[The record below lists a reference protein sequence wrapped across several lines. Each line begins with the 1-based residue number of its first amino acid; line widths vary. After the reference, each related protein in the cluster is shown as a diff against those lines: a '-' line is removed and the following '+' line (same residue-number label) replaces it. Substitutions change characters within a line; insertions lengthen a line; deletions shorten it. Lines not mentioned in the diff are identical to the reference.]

1 MTAQAAIDEVVDRIA
16 ARFSP
21 ERIVLFGSHARGD
34 AREGSDLDLMVLFRE
49 VDDPRERA
57 AELYAALI
65 DSHLPTD
72 IVVSTTA
79 RFERYKNVVNTV
91 YWPAARE
98 GRVVYG
104 LSISRDNL
112 KKTANE
118 RERAKFSKAQ
128 KEPKPSSRPAGK
140 AADDSR
146 EVELALFME
155 TFGIKSRKVALKLQ
169 KQRDKAVE
177 ALMKLHVPS
186 LAAKEA
192 VDKDLKDSIA
202 KGKVNLNE

>member
-1 MTAQAAIDEVVDRIA
+1 MTAQAAIDEIVDRIA
-16 ARFSP
+16 AKFSP

-65 DSHLPTD
+65 DCDLPTD

-98 GRVVYG
+98 GKVVYAG
-104 LSISRDNL
+104 NPGAAYARSGDVAGAFARRAATLGKRCGPLNSLSKSARKRD
-112 KKTANE
+112 A
-118 RERAKFSKAQ
+118 
-128 KEPKPSSRPAGK
+128 SSRPK
-140 AADDSR
+140 C
-146 EVELALFME
+146 
-155 TFGIKSRKVALKLQ
+155 
-169 KQRDKAVE
+169 
-177 ALMKLHVPS
+177 
-186 LAAKEA
+186 
-192 VDKDLKDSIA
+192 
-202 KGKVNLNE
+202 